1 MGWIKASAGLPRNFL
16 AFRDPEFMSSHR
28 ELEALESQ
36 NSPEL
41 ESGVITDAEFK
52 WYFVQVAAGCEN
64 KVCSALL
71 QRAAALDVQD
81 YIKEAIIPKKVGF
94 KLDKSGKKIPVEEK
108 TFPGYVLVKMA
119 MNESLWQVVKNT
131 PNVINFVGTEE
142 KRRYGR
148 GRGHVKPRPL
158 TQAELQRIFQTQGAE
173 DVPIKIDMA
182 VGDKIEV
189 LSGPFQGFY
198 GEVIEVTPERSKLKA
213 LISIFGRD
221 TPVELEFTQVK
232 KES

>member
-1 MGWIKASAGLPRNFL
+1 MVSPSHLDTYDAMEHSA
-16 AFRDPEFMSSHR
+16 DPNAMS
-28 ELEALESQ
+28 LEQ
-36 NSPEL
+36 
-41 ESGVITDAEFK
+41 ESGVITDTNFQ

-64 KVCSALL
+64 KVSSALL
-71 QRAAALDVQD
+71 QRAAALDVREQ
-81 YIKEAIIPKKVGF
+81 IVEVVIPKKVGF
-94 KLDKSGKKIPVEEK
+94 KLDKSGKKVPIEEK

-119 MNESLWQVVKNT
+119 MNEGLWQVVKNT

-158 TQAELQRIFQTQGAE
+158 SQAELQRIFQSQIIE
-173 DVPIKIDMA
+173 DTPLKIDMA

-189 LSGPFQGFY
+189 LTGPFQGFY
-198 GEVIEVTPERSKLKA
+198 GEVIEITPERSKLKA

-221 TPVELEFTQVK
+221 TPVELEFSQVR

>member
-1 MGWIKASAGLPRNFL
+1 MVS
-16 AFRDPEFMSSHR
+16 EV
-28 ELEALESQ
+28 EALEQ
-36 NSPEL
+36 TRAPEQ
-41 ESGVITDAEFK
+41 ESGVITDKDFK

-71 QRAAALDVQD
+71 QRAAALDVRDQ
-81 YIKEAIIPKKVGF
+81 ILEAVIPKKQGF
-94 KLDKSGKKIPVEEK
+94 KLDKSGKKVPVEEK

-158 TQAELQRIFQTQGAE
+158 TPAELKRIFQTQEAGP
-173 DVPIKIDMA
+173 DLIKIDMA
-182 VGDKIEV
+182 VGDRIEV

-198 GEVIEVTPERSKLKA
+198 GEVIEISPERGKLKA